1 MKIYTTVTS
10 PYITALMQA
19 FANHDLSDLCV
30 EEAVSPMYTLIQ
42 GNPYGYTDA
51 GANQLRQ
58 ICHILNVIQAVARTI
73 RLVFIPG
80 KVVSI
85 PVSPFVD
92 WVVLLAGDFD
102 ETASIIKFC
111 HEVTR
116 IANISEDDRLKS
128 YPYVPNQY
136 RKTYRPLVSLA
147 VVKAGTGVGYAKS
160 FNENPDQFK
169 CLKSAVPIND
179 LKVRFEGCIFDCNLT
194 QP

>member
-10 PYITALMQA
+10 PYIKALMKA
-19 FANHDLSDLCV
+19 FDNQDLSALCV
-30 EEAVSPMYTLIQ
+30 DEAAIPMYTLIQ

-51 GANQLRQ
+51 DANQLRR
-58 ICHILNVIQAVARTI
+58 ICHILNVIQAVAKTT

-85 PVSPFVD
+85 PVSPFDD

-102 ETASIIKFC
+102 ETASITKFC
-111 HEVTR
+111 YEVTR
-116 IANISEDDRLKS
+116 IANVSEDDRMRS
-128 YPYVPNQY
+128 YPCVPNQY

-147 VVKAGTGVGYAKS
+147 LARAGTGVGYAKS
-160 FNENPDQFK
+160 FNENPDQFN

-179 LKVRFEGCIFDCNLT
+179 LKVLFEGCIFDCNLT